1 MIFFELHWQYMMPFR
16 LIAYLAFSHKKKK
29 SNLRAH
35 TVYVGIYKLMVKIWG
50 VKKWYLISTPVI
62 WIGIFHHLSSVK
74 HFHRKHIYILYIK
87 KLILQRSIDF
97 CFLVKKTNNS
107 NMHWHYLLED
117 FSSGVKKLISN
128 SLEHI
133 WWSSKA
139 KQCTSCVKQ
148 RRRIEFDCVFH
159 R

>member
-1 MIFFELHWQYMMPFR
+1 MIFFELHWQLYDAIQTYCLPR
-16 LIAYLAFSHKKKK
+16 PSRTKKKK

-87 KLILQRSIDF
+87 KLILQRSVYF
-97 CFLVKKTNNS
+97 RFLVKKTNNS

-117 FSSGVKKLISN
+117 FSWGLKNWSVIHWSISGD
-128 SLEHI
+128 H
-133 WWSSKA
+133 
-139 KQCTSCVKQ
+139 Q
-148 RRRIEFDCVFH
+148 RQNNALH
-159 R
+159 A